1 MTVTKNV
8 ATLSYSTI
16 VSLMEAGTVTDVELS
31 LQTGEL
37 VGVTIR
43 HEWKSE
49 QYRLDPPVRPHSLP
63 QC

>member
-31 LQTGEL
+31 LQTGE
-37 VGVTIR
+37 
-43 HEWKSE
+43 WKSE